1 MEVGSWSEMTEHTL
15 WGEIV
20 RLQRMQLDP
29 SLWKS
34 VEEAAELLT
43 EGRFIEAQALVENAE
58 ARARLAATAA
68 LASS

>member
-1 MEVGSWSEMTEHTL
+1 MKEGPWSEMTEHTL
-15 WGEIV
+15 WAEIA

-43 EGRFIEAQALVENAE
+43 EGRFLEAQALVENAE
-58 ARARLAATAA
+58 ARARLAAPAT
-68 LASS
+68 LASP